1 MDIESRTEWKR
12 KVTAQQVKV
21 LATMSDDRRLVCR
34 TFMIEGEHQ
43 LWKLSSRGC
52 CGKCVHT
59 HKKNILKKKIE
70 EELMASILSL
80 LPDCTWSDQLVRV
93 PAAML
98 PPPRWPVTSSCE
110 PE

>member
-1 MDIESRTEWKR
+1 MDIESRAEWKR

-34 TFMIEGEHQ
+34 TLMIEGEHQ
-43 LWKLSSRGC
+43 LLKLSSRGGC
-52 CGKCVHT
+52 DKCVHT
-59 HKKNILKKKIE
+59 KKKIKEKIE

-80 LPDCTWSDQLVRV
+80 LPYCTRSDQLVRV

-98 PPPRWPVTSSCE
+98 PPPRWPVISSCE